1 MSQLPATDRP
11 LDVTAVT
18 LSAELGG
25 PERVLLDFAERAF
38 ESDVRLTVVAPKPGP
53 LLDALEVLGIPTR
66 VVDAPRSL
74 RRAIH
79 RELRADWRTHLVS
92 PTGLLRWARA
102 LRREPAVRDADLIYT
117 GSFKAHL
124 AGALTGR
131 RPRVWH
137 LHSYPP
143 FGPWRWLRQR
153 LADRAIANSAVVGQA
168 WARSGRMPVDVV
180 PNGVDLDRFRPR
192 PPTGWL
198 HRRLGIDR
206 EIRLVGMPAVYTR
219 WKGQVEVLAAF
230 ERIAA
235 QLPDAHLVIAGGPIY
250 DPDSEGAYGREL
262 ELRASGEWRLPGAGR
277 AAPLPNVHFT
287 GFLPN
292 IETAYPEFTLTVH
305 YSILPEPFGR
315 VVLESLACGIPVIAA
330 DEGGP
335 REIVR
340 EGETGWL
347 VPPRDAEALATA
359 IVKALG
365 LPAERLAEMGRA
377 GRVDAE
383 DRFSGREFSRRV
395 AGLLWRAWEQSG
407 DERSIS

>member
-1 MSQLPATDRP
+1 VPASDRP
-11 LDVTAVT
+11 LDVSAIT

-38 ESDVRLTVVAPKPGP
+38 ESDVRLTVLAPRSGP

-66 VVDAPRSL
+66 VVEAPRSL

-92 PTGLLRWARA
+92 PTGLARWARA
-102 LRREPAVRDADLIYT
+102 LRADPAVRDADLLYT

-124 AGALTGR
+124 AAALTGQ

-143 FGPWRWLRQR
+143 FGPWRWLRR
-153 LADRAIANSAVVGQA
+153 HLADGAIAISVGVGRA
-168 WARSGRMPVDVV
+168 WAPGDHDALDIV

-192 PPTGWL
+192 ARTGWL
-198 HRRLGIDR
+198 HRSLGIDP
-206 EIRLVGMPAVYTR
+206 EVRLVGMPAIYTR

-235 QLPDAHLVIAGGPIY
+235 QVPDAHLVIAGGPIY
-250 DPDSEGAYGREL
+250 DPESEGAYGREL
-262 ELRASGEWRLPGAGR
+262 ELRVSGEWRLPSAGA

-292 IETAYPEFTLTVH
+292 IEAAYPEFTLTVH

-315 VVLESLACGIPVIAA
+315 VVLESMACGIPVIAA

-340 EGETGWL
+340 ERETGWL
-347 VPPRDAEALATA
+347 VPPRDAEALASTL
-359 IVKALG
+359 VEALS
-365 LPAERLAEMGRA
+365 LPVERLAEMGRA
-377 GRVDAE
+377 GRTNAE
-383 DRFSGREFSRRV
+383 DRFSGREFARRV
-395 AGLLWRAWEQSG
+395 ADRLWRAWERSG